1 MCADKKRMLIRG
13 TADKLVF
20 WGLALSIFLLVFVR
34 YYVKGQDILESFLLM
49 LMVWLM
55 LIFHDYTETGSA
67 GADWLERKF
76 PFPRLWKFQ
85 RRALYI
91 MATVASVGLIVGY
104 VGKHFFG

>member
-1 MCADKKRMLIRG
+1 MIVDKARMPIRG
-13 TADKLVF
+13 TAGKFVF
-20 WGLALSIFLLVFVR
+20 WCFALSAFLFVFVQH
-34 YYVKGQDILESFLLM
+34 YVKGQDILESFLLM

-67 GADWLERKF
+67 GSDWLERKF
-76 PFPRLWKFQ
+76 PFPRYWKFQ